1 MLNWAK
7 GAKLVSEQKVAASE
21 RKIHGNILVV
31 EDERVNRTSLDNIL
45 SQDFNVTLA
54 EDGEAAL
61 KIIQARD
68 TVFHTVIT
76 DHRMPKMTGVEL
88 CRELYSQHH
97 QATRMILTGYAELE
111 SLMSAVNDAGI
122 FRYITKPV
130 EPDFLLSLAHEAV
143 AQNKAREENHRFV
156 SLVKSLLENQSQLV
170 KELEVAG
177 HQVPILNVP
186 AELSDLSEPRKLE
199 MAVMFVDIRGFTK
212 FSSMTPASEVM
223 MVLQLLFKE
232 LHGIIYECGG
242 VVDKHL
248 GDGLMAVFGL
258 SGGGGTAAAAR
269 ATQRIIE
276 TFPNIVAS
284 MEREDVR
291 ALRLS
296 VGTASG
302 ELLVGILGTD
312 KRTELAIIGQPANL
326 AARLQEFTKLALTLD
341 KGREHLGEFK
351 SAMAVTTL
359 EQCEKIEGFRVVDL
373 PDGLKVR
380 DFAGIKRIYVM
391 SR

>member
-7 GAKLVSEQKVAASE
+7 GAKLVSEQKAAASE
-21 RKIHGNILVV
+21 RKVHGNILVV
-31 EDERVNRTSLDNIL
+31 EDELVNRTSLQNIL

-54 EDGEAAL
+54 EDGMAAL
-61 KIIQARD
+61 KLIQSRE

-130 EPDFLLSLAHEAV
+130 EPEFLLSLTHEAV

-156 SLVKSLLENQSQLV
+156 SLVKSLLETQSQLV

-177 HQVPILNVP
+177 HDVPVLTVP
-186 AELSDLSEPRKLE
+186 PELSDLSEPRKLE
-199 MAVMFVDIRGFTK
+199 MAVLFVDIRGFTK

-284 MEREDVR
+284 MGREDVR

-341 KGREHLGEFK
+341 KGKQHLGEFE

-359 EQCEKIEGFRVVDL
+359 EQCEKIEGFRTVDL

-380 DFAGIKRIYVM
+380 DFGDIKRVYVM

>member
-7 GAKLVSEQKVAASE
+7 GAKLVSEQKVAASQ

-54 EDGEAAL
+54 EDGQAAL

-130 EPDFLLSLAHEAV
+130 EPEFLLSLAHEAV

-212 FSSMTPASEVM
+212 FSAMTPASEVM

-232 LHGIIYECGG
+232 LHGIIYDCGG

-258 SGGGGTAAAAR
+258 SGGGGSAAAAR
-269 ATQRIIE
+269 ATQRIVE
-276 TFPNIVAS
+276 TFPKIVES
-284 MEREDVR
+284 MGREDVR

-296 VGTASG
+296 VGTSCG
-302 ELLVGILGTD
+302 ELLVGVLGTE

-326 AARLQEFTKLALTLD
+326 AARLQEFTKLALTMD
-341 KGREHLGEFK
+341 KGRNALGEFK

-359 EQCEKIEGFRVVDL
+359 EQCGKIEVYDRRTAGQSKSPRFR
-373 PDGLKVR
+373 
-380 DFAGIKRIYVM
+380 
-391 SR
+391 